1 MDWTDGIVRIIE
13 LNTFSNVWYWLIV
26 VGIWSVVSNWLI
38 GVPFD
43 MLFRARRYGTA
54 ELADVEGLVDI
65 HVRRIAAY
73 HHSFGHWLIGLI
85 AFVLSGVGFAGFY
98 YGLEL
103 GQGLFVL
110 GAPLCLIGAINV
122 RLALELNQT
131 PLAGK
136 DLVHRLFRV
145 RLWTQ
150 IIAMVT
156 MFFTAMYGMYFSLAK
171 LQFF

>member
-13 LNTFSNVWYWLIV
+13 LNTFSNIWYWLIV
-26 VGIWSVVSNWLI
+26 IGTWSVVSNWLI

-43 MLFRARRYGTA
+43 MLFRARRLGAA
-54 ELADVEGLVDI
+54 ELADLEGLVDI
-65 HVRRIAAY
+65 HVRRIVAY
-73 HHSFGHWLIGLI
+73 HHGLGPWLIGLLS
-85 AFVLSGVGFAGFY
+85 FVLSAVGFAGFY

-103 GQGLFVL
+103 GQGLFIL
-110 GAPLCLIGAINV
+110 GAPLCLVGAINV
-122 RLALELNQT
+122 RLALQLAQT

-150 IIAMVT
+150 VIAMIT